1 MTRKIRLL
9 LVEDDSN
16 DADLVLRELGR
27 AGFTAESTRVE
38 TEEGVVAALAAGAW
52 DLVISDYRMPG
63 FDALGALAC
72 LRRSGLDLPFIVVS
86 GAIGED
92 LAVEAMKSGAHDY
105 VMKGNLSRLGQAVE
119 RELRDAKSRAEQRIV
134 EEELRLSDRMVSV
147 GTLAAGIGH
156 ELNNPLTVV
165 MANLDFVRSE
175 IVQQVPGA
183 SDSLESIREAIA
195 EAREA
200 ADRVRQI
207 VRGLKVF
214 SRADEEGLSPVDLE
228 RILDSATRMSANEIR
243 HRARLTKH
251 FEPVPKVVA
260 NETRL
265 GQVFLSLLVNA
276 AQAIPEGHVD
286 ANEIAISLRTG
297 AAGAVVVEIR
307 DTGETRRT
315 SNSSGL
321 ALARRLVT
329 GFGGTLAVEP
339 AKTRGTVM
347 RVELPASA
355 GERTS
360 RSTEMDAPSI
370 LAGARILVVD
380 DEPMVV
386 KAIRR
391 MLPAPHQVESTAGA
405 AEALAKIRGG
415 AEYDLILCDLMMP
428 EMTGIEL
435 HHELQQTHP
444 AAAEAMVFITGG
456 AFTSGARAF
465 FAENPGRMIEKPFTS
480 AQVLAS
486 VAESLRP

>member
-9 LVEDDSN
+9 LVEDDPN
-16 DADLVLRELGR
+16 DADLVLRELER
-27 AGFTAESTRVE
+27 AGFAAESTRVE
-38 TEEGVVAALAAGAW
+38 NEERVVAALAAGAW

-105 VMKGNLSRLGQAVE
+105 VMKGNLSRLGPAVE
-119 RELRDAKSRAEQRIV
+119 RELRDAKTRAEQRIV

-183 SDSLESIREAIA
+183 IDSLESMREALA
-195 EAREA
+195 EASEA
-200 ADRVRQI
+200 ANRVRQI
-207 VRGLKVF
+207 VRGLKAF
-214 SRADEEGLSPVDLE
+214 SRADEEGLSLVDLE
-228 RILDSATRMSANEIR
+228 RVLDSATRMSANEIR

-251 FEPVPKVVA
+251 FEPVPKVLA

-265 GQVFLSLLVNA
+265 CQVFLSLLVNA
-276 AQAIPEGHVD
+276 AQAIAEGHVD
-286 ANEIAISLRTG
+286 ANEIAISLRVD

-307 DTGETRRT
+307 DTGVAGRAP
-315 SNSSGL
+315 NASGL
-321 ALARRLVT
+321 AVARRILT
-329 GFGGTLAVEP
+329 GFGGVLAAEP
-339 AKTRGTVM
+339 AKTGGTVM
-347 RVELPASA
+347 RVELPPSDEEAPRPGEALGAPASLPA
-355 GERTS
+355 
-360 RSTEMDAPSI
+360 
-370 LAGARILVVD
+370 ARILVVD

-391 MLPAPHQVESTAGA
+391 MLPAPHQVESTAGG
-405 AEALAKIRGG
+405 AEALARVRGG

-428 EMTGIEL
+428 EMTGMEL
-435 HHELQQTHP
+435 YRELQQTHP

-465 FAENPGRMIEKPFTS
+465 FAENPGRIIEKPFTS

-486 VAESLRP
+486 VAASRRY